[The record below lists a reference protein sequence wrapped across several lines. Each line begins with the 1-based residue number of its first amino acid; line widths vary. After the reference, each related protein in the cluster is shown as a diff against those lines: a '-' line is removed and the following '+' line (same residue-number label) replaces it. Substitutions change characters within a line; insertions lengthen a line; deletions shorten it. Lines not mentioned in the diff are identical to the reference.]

1 MNDPNLTNIL
11 ISITGSLIIAVLGW
25 LTASHRAYRKD
36 QASLRT
42 EMRAEFASA
51 NAAADARADELS
63 RRIDNNGHRID
74 NSTASADARADE
86 LSRRIDNST
95 ASADARADELS
106 RRIDN
111 NEARAAARA
120 DELSRRIE
128 DNGRRIDDNGRQL
141 NQLVSW
147 MAALVERL
155 TRLEVRVDPQ
165 APPPSLEGFPMTN
178 PPPPA
183 EQLPSAQTM

>member
-11 ISITGSLIIAVLGW
+11 ILITGSLIIAVLGW

-51 NAAADARADELS
+51 NASADARADELS

-74 NSTASADARADE
+74 NSTASAD
-86 LSRRIDNST
+86 
-95 ASADARADELS
+95 
-106 RRIDN
+106 
-111 NEARAAARA
+111 ARA

>member
-63 RRIDNNGHRID
+63 RRIDN
-74 NSTASADARADE
+74 
-86 LSRRIDNST
+86 ST

-120 DELSRRIE
+120 DDLSRRIE

-141 NQLVSW
+141 NQIVSW
-147 MAALVERL
+147 IAALVERL
-155 TRLEVRVDPQ
+155 TRLEARVDPQ

-178 PPPPA
+178 PPPAA

>member
-51 NAAADARADELS
+51 NA
-63 RRIDNNGHRID
+63 
-74 NSTASADARADE
+74 
-86 LSRRIDNST
+86 
-95 ASADARADELS
+95 SADARADELS

-128 DNGRRIDDNGRQL
+128 DNGRRIDDNGRRIDDNGRQL

-165 APPPSLEGFPMTN
+165 VPPPSLEGFPMTN

-183 EQLPSAQTM
+183 EQLPSAQNM